1 MKTVRIRFPK
11 GQVDRLNAIAER
23 QGISAGELLYALV
36 TNFIERNPIREID
49 DENSKG

>member
-23 QGISAGELLYALV
+23 QGISPGELLYALI
-36 TNFIERNPIREID
+36 TDFIERNTEIEN
-49 DENSKG
+49 ENSKG

>member
-23 QGISAGELLYALV
+23 QGISAGELLFALV
-36 TNFIERNPIREID
+36 TDFINRNDTEIEY
-49 DENSKG
+49 ENSKG